1 MLNAFLGHL
10 LEHGFAQS
18 SLRTAAA
25 AIGTSARMLIHY
37 FGSKEALLV
46 EAMNAFQS
54 RQQELIAEELARH
67 PVRDPNHHMLVFW
80 RAFASPQRERFL
92 MLLLEMWVVALRDR
106 RRMRSFLEGVS
117 LNMRTAVELL
127 VASGMPRER
136 AEISG
141 TVYLAAMRGFMI
153 DLLATGDRDRVA
165 AAVAHLAK
173 IISADMRDS
182 SDLD

>member
-1 MLNAFLGHL
+1 MLDAFLEHL
-10 LEHGFAQS
+10 LDHGFARS
-18 SLRTAAA
+18 SLRAAAA

-37 FGSKEALLV
+37 FGSKETLLV
-46 EAMNAFQS
+46 EAMNAFQR

-67 PVRDPNHHMLVFW
+67 PARDPTHHMRVFW
-80 RAFASPQRERFL
+80 TAFASPQRERFM
-92 MLLLEMWVVALRDR
+92 MLLLEMWVMALRDR

-117 LNMRTAVELL
+117 LNMQTTVAML
-127 VASGMPRER
+127 VASGMPRDR
-136 AEISG
+136 AEVSG

-173 IISADMRDS
+173 IVSAETEAPTA
-182 SDLD
+182 